1 MSSLL
6 EQAIIDA
13 AALKE
18 AAIKN
23 AETAILNK
31 YSGDIKEAVESLLE
45 QDDAEFDETEET
57 VVGDADES
65 ESLEDSIPYGLE
77 ADNASSDQEIVL
89 SMEELKDMAE
99 TLSAAEGDLMGEPGD
114 HEELAADMETT
125 EVPSLSHD
133 DEVSSVSVDATL
145 EEEIDIEDI
154 DSLIEELVV
163 DIDPRKSGSAGTP
176 EAIMRYKEEMR
187 MAQLSATKAHEEN
200 MELVAARDRLSEQK
214 SKLENKTQKLAQALK
229 SLKESFEKVNLSNAR
244 LLYTNRVLTN
254 NSLNERQKTKIVEA
268 LSSADSINEAKVI
281 FETLKSAVGS
291 VSGKARPQSLRE
303 TIERPT
309 ATLPRRA
316 SRTADHPVQ
325 TDRMQILAGIKKS
338 QQ

>member
-45 QDDAEFDETEET
+45 QDDAGFDETEET

-65 ESLEDSIPYGLE
+65 ESLEIPYGLE
-77 ADNASSDQEIVL
+77 ADSASSDQEIVL

-163 DIDPRKSGSAGTP
+163 DIDPRKSGWAGTP
-176 EAIMRYKEEMR
+176 EAIMRHKEEMR